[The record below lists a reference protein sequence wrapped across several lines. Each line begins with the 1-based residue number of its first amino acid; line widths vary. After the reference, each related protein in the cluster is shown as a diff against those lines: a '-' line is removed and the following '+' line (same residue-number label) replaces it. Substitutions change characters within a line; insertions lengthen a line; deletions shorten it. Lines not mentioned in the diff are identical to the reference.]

1 VNYPVPAKKGFWWVT
16 AGAAVAVLLTALLGN
31 WQLGRAAEKIALQ
44 AAIDQKQKLPPLANA
59 DIISAAGPADLV
71 HHAAVLRGI
80 WRGEHT
86 VFLDNRQ
93 MAGKVGLFVMTPLQ
107 LADSQTSVMVQR
119 GWVPRNFLERDRL
132 PTVATPT
139 GEVAVQV
146 RMAPPPSKLFD
157 FKGGDN
163 GALRQNL
170 DLVDFARTTGIA
182 LRTDVGAIE
191 TEARHDG
198 LARNWPAFNTGVD
211 KHYGYAFQW
220 FGLSALLLILY
231 VWFQFIQPRRARHR
245 G

>member
-1 VNYPVPAKKGFWWVT
+1 MVV
-16 AGAAVAVLLTALLGN
+16 LTALMGN

-59 DIISAAGPADLV
+59 DVVAAAGPADLV
-71 HHAAVLRGI
+71 HHTAVLRGV
-80 WRGEHT
+80 WRPEHT

-107 LADSQTSVMVQR
+107 LAGSTTSVVVQR
-119 GWVPRNFLERDRL
+119 GWVPRNFLEREKL
-132 PTVATPT
+132 PQVATPG

-146 RMAPPPSKLFD
+146 RMALPPSKLFD
-157 FKGGDN
+157 FQGGDN

-170 DLVDFARTTGIA
+170 DLVDFARSTGLA
-182 LRTDVGAIE
+182 LRSDVAAIE
-191 TEARHDG
+191 TEARPDG

-220 FGLSALLLILY
+220 FGLSALLFILY
-231 VWFQFIQPRRARHR
+231 VWFQFIQPRRARRR

>member
-1 VNYPVPAKKGFWWVT
+1 MNYPVPAKKGFWWITV
-16 AGAAVAVLLTALLGN
+16 AAALAVVLTALMGN

-59 DIISAAGPADLV
+59 DVVAAAGPADLV
-71 HHAAVLRGI
+71 HHAAVLRGV
-80 WRGEHT
+80 WRSEHT

-93 MAGKVGLFVMTPLQ
+93 MAGKVGLFVMTPLE
-107 LADSQTSVMVQR
+107 LAGSKTSVVVQR
-119 GWVPRNFLERDRL
+119 GWLPRNFLQREKL
-132 PTVATPT
+132 PEVATPA
-139 GEVAVQV
+139 GEVTVMV

-157 FKGGDN
+157 FQGGDN

-170 DLVDFARTTGIA
+170 DLPDFARSTGLA

-191 TEARHDG
+191 TEARPDG
-198 LARNWPAFNTGVD
+198 LARNWPAFKTGVD

-220 FGLSALLLILY
+220 FGLSALLFILY
-231 VWFQFIQPRRARHR
+231 VWFQFIQPRRARRH